1 MSLNNEELRTSN
13 DNPFNSQKSKIPGK
27 FGPYLAGLIEADG
40 SIAVHDKDS
49 KVKKYRPQIIVVFS
63 LADKPLA
70 EKLAVL
76 TQVGTVYDK
85 KSAGCVLWQIQK
97 KEDVK
102 KIIHLINGY
111 MRTPKIEALHRAIN
125 WFNQF
130 DNCNIDCLD
139 LDTSPIDSNGWL
151 AGFTDGESGGFYL
164 SITKRKTTSRFT
176 TQFKLKINQ
185 VCPNSENGELIGRAY
200 FSIFSKICEYLE
212 TTLMSRVD
220 RSNIIR
226 FLFIIIVH
234 NPNSLDKVI
243 EYFDK
248 FPLLGKKALDFSG
261 WREVILKI
269 KNKEHLHPK
278 GLEHI
283 KRIKERL
290 N

>member
-1 MSLNNEELRTSN
+1 LSKGGRVREFSTQATLVSFRKPLYPNSRVVNTSQAYNNVKIFNPENVDFTTS
-13 DNPFNSQKSKIPGK
+13 K
-27 FGPYLAGLIEADG
+27 FAQYLAGLIEAIG
-40 SIAVHDKDS
+40 TIAVHDKDS

-139 LDTSPIDSNGWL
+139 LDTSPIDSNG
-151 AGFTDGESGGFYL
+151 
-164 SITKRKTTSRFT
+164 
-176 TQFKLKINQ
+176 
-185 VCPNSENGELIGRAY
+185 
-200 FSIFSKICEYLE
+200 
-212 TTLMSRVD
+212 
-220 RSNIIR
+220 
-226 FLFIIIVH
+226 
-234 NPNSLDKVI
+234 
-243 EYFDK
+243 
-248 FPLLGKKALDFSG
+248 
-261 WREVILKI
+261 
-269 KNKEHLHPK
+269 
-278 GLEHI
+278 
-283 KRIKERL
+283 
-290 N
+290 